1 MTVPHEAIEKCTA
14 MIQEGSSTFY
24 KAFGYLASPQKEAVF
39 VVYAFCRIL
48 DNAVDEPEQSE
59 FSIDELESTFRALES
74 ADGHFIWPA
83 LRWLYETFPTVSKE
97 PFFALIRGMRQD
109 TIHVPFST
117 MAELEDYSYLVAGT
131 VGELLVPILH
141 PSPREA
147 QYSAGIQLGK
157 AMQIV
162 NILRDIGED
171 LGRDRRY
178 IPSDLMGKHGYTK
191 EAFHGKVV
199 DASFINMVEELA
211 SLADIWLGEGLTI
224 VDTYPKESAFCME
237 LATRGYMAILEE
249 IRAQKYQV
257 FTKRAIVSNLKKANL
272 FTTLQ
277 LKYSNPFRKQ
287 ATNQ

>member
-1 MTVPHEAIEKCTA
+1 

-24 KAFGYLASPQKEAVF
+24 KAFGYLPTPQKEAVF

-48 DNAVDEPEQSE
+48 DNAVDEPDQSE
-59 FSIDELESTFRALES
+59 FTLDELEANFADLAQ

-83 LRWLYETFPTVSKE
+83 LRWLYAEFPNVGRE
-97 PFFALIRGMRQD
+97 PFLALMRGMRQD
-109 TIHVPFST
+109 IVHVPFT
-117 MAELEDYSYLVAGT
+117 TVAELEDYSYLVAGT

-141 PSPREA
+141 PNPREA
-147 QYSAGIQLGK
+147 QFTAGIQLGK

-171 LGRDRRY
+171 QGRNRRY
-178 IPSDLMGKHGYTK
+178 IPSDLMDKHGYSM
-191 EAFHGKVV
+191 ESFEGKVV
-199 DASFINMVEELA
+199 DQAFVNMVEELA
-211 SLADIWLGEGLTI
+211 TLADFWLNEGLAI
-224 VDTYPKESAFCME
+224 VDTYPKEGAFCME

-257 FTKRAIVSNLKKANL
+257 FTKRAIVSTLKKANL

>member
-24 KAFGYLASPQKEAVF
+24 KAFGYLATPQKEAVF

-48 DNAVDEPEQSE
+48 DNAVDEPDQSE
-59 FSIDELESTFRALES
+59 FTLDELEANFSDLAQAE
-74 ADGHFIWPA
+74 GHFIWHA
-83 LRWLYETFPTVSKE
+83 LRWLYTEFPTVGRE
-97 PFFALIRGMRQD
+97 PFFALMRGMRQD
-109 TIHVPFST
+109 IVHVPFTT

-141 PSPREA
+141 PNPREA
-147 QYSAGIQLGK
+147 QHKAGIQLGK

-171 LGRDRRY
+171 QGRNRRY
-178 IPSDLMGKHGYTK
+178 IPSALMDKHGYSM
-191 EAFHGKVV
+191 EAFAGKVV
-199 DASFINMVEELA
+199 DQAFVNMVEELA
-211 SLADIWLGEGLTI
+211 KLADIWLQEGLEI

-257 FTKRAIVSNLKKANL
+257 FTQRAIVSTLKKANL

>member
-1 MTVPHEAIEKCTA
+1 MTFPHEAIQKCTS

-24 KAFGYLASPQKEAVF
+24 KAFGYLPTPQKEAVF

-48 DNAVDEPEQSE
+48 DNAVDEPDQSE
-59 FSIDELESTFRALES
+59 FSLDELEAHFANLEH

-83 LRWLYETFPTVSKE
+83 LRWLYAEFPTVGRE
-97 PFFALIRGMRQD
+97 PFRALMRGMRQD
-109 TIHVPFST
+109 IVHVPFTT
-117 MAELEDYSYLVAGT
+117 MAELEDYSYLAAGT

-141 PSPREA
+141 PNPRDT
-147 QYSAGIQLGK
+147 QYTAGIQLGK

-171 LGRDRRY
+171 QGRARRY
-178 IPSDLMGKHGYTK
+178 IPSALMDKHGYRMEEFEGK
-191 EAFHGKVV
+191 MVNAAFV
-199 DASFINMVEELA
+199 NMVEELA
-211 SLADIWLGEGLTI
+211 TLADLWLQEGLAI
-224 VDTYPKESAFCME
+224 VDTYPKEGAFCME

-249 IRAQKYQV
+249 IRAQNYQV
-257 FTKRAIVSNLKKANL
+257 YTKRAIVSTLKKANL

-287 ATNQ
+287 ATTQ